1 MELFSRIRPT
11 ASLLALLIA
20 ALLLLQSPLFG
31 QATTGSVT
39 GIVADSTGAVIP
51 HASVELTNQQTGITR
66 KTVSNA
72 VGSFAFAAVEPSIA
86 YSVTVTVAKFR
97 PWGSQPFALR
107 PGDLINLTDIRMVV
121 GADTEEVTVEAN
133 SSTVKDLDT
142 GERADVITAKDI
154 ETLAVVGRDATE
166 LVRMLPGFDMS
177 SGSQGV
183 NNKPGY
189 NTAVVGLSGPTG
201 SFSANGSGTN
211 GISVVADGVSL
222 TDIGSNAGTVQNVNM
237 DNVQEIKVSTS
248 AYSAE
253 SAEGPALVNVVSKT
267 GTSKYHG
274 SAYLF
279 ARDTVLNANDWYN
292 NFLQQTRPEGRYFYP
307 GGTLNG
313 PLLIPF
319 THFNHNR
326 DKLFFSVQFEYS
338 NQLFSPE
345 TLGSWVPTQ
354 AERKGDFSQSSLNAQ
369 LCGSRPDGAANP
381 NAILPMCQTQNYL
394 PDGTGIDNGNI
405 ASYSDA
411 NGLALINWLP
421 QPNADPF
428 TNIDG
433 FNYVEEVL
441 QTQNGTQ
448 FNANIQYHINDNN
461 MLTVGYG
468 RQSQIAQDPVNL
480 GYVPTA
486 SILYPGSV
494 TTGDISN
501 IVHAQYTRTIGAS
514 VTNEAG
520 AAMSFVSS
528 PGNMGTPAAVDRFEM
543 NSYNGGNG
551 NMGFLGMYKNGGD
564 DSIPALAD
572 YSSLGYPNMLM
583 PGGFYGNK
591 VRMKKVVPDVQ
602 DTLTWVKGTH
612 LLKFGVYV
620 KKGMLNGLADY
631 GAFPQG
637 EFTFNPGNAYFEYNQ
652 NNTQE
657 NNGESIGTTAQFTG
671 CESSD
676 PLGNNRL
683 SGAAYLGEC
692 MNGNA
697 LMYMGYADSFT
708 QTNFSPTVD
717 MQYMTISG
725 FVQDDWRIRRV
736 TLNLGLRL
744 EKLGAW
750 NDRHGNGLA
759 TFSSSLYGSEC
770 AGYTLL
776 PGRTCSGANMPGL
789 TWHGIDSSVDNSV
802 NWTPNLVVSPR
813 FGLAWDVF
821 GKGNTVLRGG
831 WGVYRSQEEFNPY
844 GMAAA
849 TAQGYKTSFVQ
860 GPLTFKQIDST
871 SPDNPPDFSAYTISP
886 NDKNRPIHLEYNFT
900 ISQQLTWKWL
910 RSSLLEFSYVG
921 NQGKHLS
928 SYNNGYNSLSNINL
942 MPYGTLFNAD
952 LGTIPATLGN
962 GVSTDGLTISGM
974 NTSEQDFFRP
984 YSFYTNIYV
993 LNHNYYSSYN
1003 SAQVSW
1009 NKTAG
1014 RVQFGANY
1022 TFSKNLATASSYN
1035 NNVADPFDLRSEY
1048 NPVPYDHTHVVNV
1061 HYLID
1066 LGTHYHFGFKPLN
1079 SLVNGWQISG
1089 ISTLQSGPPLA
1100 SVNGENF
1107 GFGYG
1112 LISPVAVTQGT
1123 SHPGLNQG
1131 GGSTQPTCMKLY
1143 NIPEPGYCVTQL
1155 NPITWLGTPDIQLM
1169 PTITCDPSGGP
1180 AKNQYINGACFGIPL
1195 PGQNGQLRPPY
1206 LRGPA
1211 YMNHDLTLLKNVY
1224 MGDKKNLQLRAA
1236 AFNFLNHP
1244 LVSFNNNDTST
1255 DLALSQQG
1263 GTAGQSLTQ
1272 SDLTAQGFGIA
1283 GIKYGG
1289 RLLELSMKYEF

>member
-66 KTVSNA
+66 KTVSNG
-72 VGSFAFAAVEPSIA
+72 VGSFTFAAVEPSIG
-86 YSVTVTVAKFR
+86 YTIKVMVAKFR
-97 PWGSQPFALR
+97 PWESQPFALR
-107 PGDLINLTDIRMVV
+107 PGDYINLTDIRLVV
-121 GADTEEVTVEAN
+121 GAETEQVTVEA
-133 SSTVKDLDT
+133 STSTVKDLDT

-177 SGSQGV
+177 TGSQGV

-222 TDIGSNAGTVQNVNM
+222 TDIGSNSGTVQNVNM

-267 GTSKYHG
+267 GTSKFHG
-274 SAYLF
+274 SAYF
-279 ARDTVLNANDWYN
+279 YARDTVLNANDWYN
-292 NFLQQTRPEGRYFYP
+292 NFLRQTRPEGRYYYP
-307 GGTLNG
+307 GGSLNG
-313 PLLIPF
+313 PLLLPF

-326 DKLFFSVQFEYS
+326 DKLFFSLQLEYS

-354 AERKGDFSQSSLNAQ
+354 AERKGDFSQASLNAQ
-369 LCGSRPDGAANP
+369 LCGARPDGAANP
-381 NAILPMCQTQNYL
+381 NAILPMCQTQNFL
-394 PDGTGIDNGNI
+394 PNGTGVINGNV
-405 ASYSDA
+405 SSQSDA

-428 TNIDG
+428 NNIDG
-433 FNYVEEVL
+433 FNYVKEVL
-441 QTQNGTQ
+441 QNQNGDQ
-448 FNANIQYHINDNN
+448 FNANLQYHINDNN
-461 MLTVGYG
+461 ILTMGYG

-480 GYVPTA
+480 GYIPVS

-494 TTGDISN
+494 TSGDISN
-501 IVHAQYTRTIGAS
+501 ILHAQYTRTIGAT
-514 VTNEAG
+514 VTNEAS

-528 PGNMGTPAAVDRFEM
+528 PGNMGTPAAVDRFET
-543 NSYNGGNG
+543 NTYNGGNG
-551 NMGFLGMYKNGGD
+551 DMGFLGMYKNGGD
-564 DSIPALAD
+564 YSIPALSG
-572 YSSLGYPNMLM
+572 YGGLGYPNMLM
-583 PGGFYGNK
+583 PGGFYANK

-602 DTLTWVKGTH
+602 DILTWSKGTH
-612 LLKFGVYV
+612 LFKAGVYF
-620 KKGMLNGLADY
+620 KKGILNGLADY

-637 EFTFNPGNAYFEYNQ
+637 EFTFNPGNGYFQYSGVNS
-652 NNTQE
+652 QE
-657 NNGESIGTTAQFTG
+657 GNGDSIGTTAQFTG

-676 PLGNNRL
+676 PLGNDRL

-692 MNGNA
+692 MNPSA

-717 MQYMTISG
+717 MQYTTVSG
-725 FVQDDWRIRRV
+725 FIQDDWRIRRV

-744 EKLGAW
+744 EHLGAW
-750 NDRHGNGLA
+750 SDRHGNGLA
-759 TFSSSLYGSEC
+759 TFSPSLYGSEC
-770 AGYTLL
+770 AGYTLMA
-776 PGRTCSGANMPGL
+776 GRHCGGVNMPGL
-789 TWHGIDSSVDNSV
+789 TWHGINSEVDNSV
-802 NWTPNLVVSPR
+802 NWTPNLVLSPR
-813 FGLAWDVF
+813 FGLSWDVF

-844 GMAAA
+844 AMAAA
-849 TAQGYKTSFVQ
+849 TAQGYKTSFLQ
-860 GPLTFKQIDST
+860 GGLTFGQIDST
-871 SPDNPPDFSAYTISP
+871 SPTNPPDFSAYTISP
-886 NDKNRPIHLEYNFT
+886 DDTNRPIHLEYNFT

-910 RSSLLEFSYVG
+910 RSSLLEFAYVG
-921 NQGKHLS
+921 NEGKHLS
-928 SYNNGYNSLSNINL
+928 SYNNGYNSISNINL
-942 MPYGTLFNAD
+942 MPYGTLFNAPFEVVED
-952 LGTIPATLGN
+952 NATLWN
-962 GVSTDGLTISGM
+962 GSDGSSPTDSSL
-974 NTSEQDFFRP
+974 NTAEQDVYRP

-1003 SAQVSW
+1003 SAQVTW

-1014 RVQFGANY
+1014 RITFGANY

-1035 NNVADPFDLRSEY
+1035 NNVADPFNLRNEY
-1048 NPVPYDHTHVVNV
+1048 NPVPFDRTHVFNV

-1066 LGTHYHFGFKPLN
+1066 LGTHYRLGFKPLN
-1079 SLVNGWQISG
+1079 EVVNGWQISG

-1100 SVNGENF
+1100 SINGENF

-1112 LISPVAVTQGT
+1112 LISPVQVATKQ
-1123 SHPGLNQG
+1123 QG
-1131 GGSTQPTCMKLY
+1131 GPDSTCITVYHVPADA
-1143 NIPEPGYCVTQL
+1143 NGNHFCVTQL
-1155 NPITWLGTPDIQLM
+1155 NPITWLGTPDIQLL
-1169 PTITCDPSGGP
+1169 PTITCNPAGGP

-1211 YMNHDLTLLKNVY
+1211 FMNHDLTMLKNVN
-1224 MGDKKNLQLRAA
+1224 MGEKKNLQLRAA

-1244 LVSFNNNDTST
+1244 LVSFNNNDTTS

-1263 GTAGQSLTQ
+1263 GTAGQSLKQ

-1283 GIKYGG
+1283 AIKYGG
-1289 RLLELSMKYEF
+1289 RLIELSVKYQF